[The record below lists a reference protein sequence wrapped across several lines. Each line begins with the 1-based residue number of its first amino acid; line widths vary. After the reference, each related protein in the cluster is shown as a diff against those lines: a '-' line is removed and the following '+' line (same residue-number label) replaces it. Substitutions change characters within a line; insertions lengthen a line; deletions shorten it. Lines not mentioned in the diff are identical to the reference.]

1 MRRFGLAV
9 IIALAAAVSTAA
21 QEAGTSVA
29 QDSRV
34 FEMRTYH
41 PAPGKMQALHARF
54 RDHTS
59 RLFEKHGMTI
69 IGYWVPID
77 KVSGEPKGEDR
88 TLVYVLAYP
97 SLGARRQAWD
107 TFSKDPEWQKAKS
120 DSEAGGRLVERVDSV
135 FLKATDY
142 SPIK

>member
-1 MRRFGLAV
+1 MRPFGLV
-9 IIALAAAVSTAA
+9 LIIALAAAVSAPA

-29 QDSRV
+29 KDSRV

-59 RLFEKHGMTI
+59 RIFEKHGMTI
-69 IGYWVPID
+69 VGYWVPID
-77 KVSGEPKGEDR
+77 KVTGEVQDEGE
-88 TLVYVLAYP
+88 TLVYILAYP
-97 SLGARRQAWD
+97 SREAREQSWD
-107 TFSKDPEWQKAKS
+107 AFRTDPEWQKAKAA
-120 DSEAGGRLVERVDSV
+120 SEAGGTLVERVDSV

-142 SPIK
+142 SPVK